1 MKLTK
6 KINFNFK
13 LNPFFS
19 KSPSIHAVFDKRC
32 TSSLLFICILEIVH
46 VGWAYGTD
54 KWFDNLAEMSMDLSK
69 PTRFLWALAW
79 KLVTPVILAF
89 ITVLAWI
96 KHEPMDYD
104 DYKFPAGIGKSN
116 F

>member
-1 MKLTK
+1 M
-6 KINFNFK
+6 
-13 LNPFFS
+13 
-19 KSPSIHAVFDKRC
+19 
-32 TSSLLFICILEIVH
+32 
-46 VGWAYGTD
+46 GWAYGTD